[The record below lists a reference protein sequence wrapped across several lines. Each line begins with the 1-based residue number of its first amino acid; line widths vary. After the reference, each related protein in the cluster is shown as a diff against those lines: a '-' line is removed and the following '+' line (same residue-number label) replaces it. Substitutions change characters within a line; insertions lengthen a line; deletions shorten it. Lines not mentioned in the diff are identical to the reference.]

1 MVQLAVEESSANE
14 IRETARKLP
23 VVGRYDVI
31 VVGAGVAGI
40 SAAIASARNGMKTLL
55 VERDGCAGGTAT
67 TGLMV
72 VFMGVNF
79 DVLKGNCLQLLS
91 RLEKNKAAMIGPNT
105 PFDPEELKFT
115 AEEWL
120 AENKVEILYHAW
132 FSDVICRDNI
142 VKGIIVELKEGR
154 RAILGEVVVDASG
167 DGDVAA
173 AAGAPFEKRDRTQPL
188 TSIFRVDKVDTKEVI
203 KYIQENPDQ
212 FFNLPGQ
219 QTWKID
225 NDPPFFTIGGLFDLI
240 RKAKRNGELYL
251 PHDSIWFGPLP
262 RSGEYYINTT
272 RIGGLDGT
280 RSEDLTKAELDVR
293 KQARSVVEFLRK
305 YVPGFGETRL
315 VDVAGRIG
323 VRETRRITGEY
334 TLRRDDLVNGKRF
347 EDAIAVYDFPMD
359 VHGPAGK
366 EESHGW
372 TLVKVPYDIPYRVLV
387 PKGIENLLTS
397 GRCISVDYDAHGST
411 RAMPCCMATG
421 EAAGV
426 AAALAIK
433 AKCSVRKVNLA
444 TLRKT
449 LIEQGVFLR

>member
-1 MVQLAVEESSANE
+1 MVDLSLKELAARE
-14 IRETARKLP
+14 IPEALQQLP
-23 VVGRYDVI
+23 VVGRFDVV

-79 DVLKGNCLQLLS
+79 DLVKGNCLELIS

-105 PFDPEELKFT
+105 PFDPEELKFL

-120 AENKVEILYHAW
+120 GEHKVEMLYHAL
-132 FSDVICRDNI
+132 FSDVICCGSI
-142 VKGIIVELKEGR
+142 LKGIVVDLKEGR
-154 RAILGEVVVDASG
+154 RAILAEMVIDASG

-173 AAGAPFEKRDRTQPL
+173 AAGALFEKRDRTQPL
-188 TSIFRVDKVDTKEVI
+188 TSIFRVDHVDTARVI
-203 KYIQENPDQ
+203 EFIQAHPQQ

-240 RKAKRNGELYL
+240 KAARRKGELYL

-262 RSGEYYINTT
+262 RKGEYYINAT

-280 RSEDLTKAELDVR
+280 LSRDLTKAELDVR
-293 KQARSVVEFLRK
+293 KQARSVVAFLRK
-305 YVPGFGETRL
+305 YVPGFEETQL
-315 VDVAGRIG
+315 VDTAARIG

-334 TLRRDDLVNGKRF
+334 TLLREDLVNGREF
-347 EDAIAVYDFPMD
+347 DDAIAVYDFPMD
-359 VHGPAGK
+359 VHGPEGK

-372 TLVKVPYDIPYRVLV
+372 TLVKTPFDIPYRVLV
-387 PKGIENLLTS
+387 PKGVENLLTS
-397 GRCISVDYDAHGST
+397 GRCISVDHNAHGST

-426 AAALAIK
+426 AAALAVK
-433 AKCSVRKVNLA
+433 EKCSIRKVDISL
-444 TLRKT
+444 LRKT
-449 LIEQGVFLR
+449 LVAQGAYLR